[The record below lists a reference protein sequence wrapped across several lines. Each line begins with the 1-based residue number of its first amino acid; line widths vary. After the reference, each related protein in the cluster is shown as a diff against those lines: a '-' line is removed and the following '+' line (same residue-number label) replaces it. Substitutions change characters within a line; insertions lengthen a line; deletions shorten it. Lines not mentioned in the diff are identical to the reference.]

1 VSAEVRCRYGG
12 TVRRA
17 WTLLVVAHLLV
28 ACAGDRRPPPA
39 APSLEAPSDALPP
52 ELDMVVRIDVGRVRS
67 ALGAPAL
74 ALIRGELKGSD
85 ALGRFGLDVLERS
98 DVFVLGL
105 RYEPSSEGY
114 GIADAVIAAEGDFR
128 GLDPRKYS
136 IRPPWQAPIDL
147 GGDIRRYDRG
157 KPDKR
162 GDPARLYLR
171 SNRMMVVVSEAA
183 IDSVEAVV
191 ERHAPPNPIRP
202 PERGIASAA
211 LRLGRGNS
219 LLGNRARFPMVSE
232 ALDATRSVEVWID
245 QTAKG
250 FEAQAAFEL
259 ETEAHATRAAE
270 ILEVA
275 RTTLQD
281 GKGWGGILARHS
293 KVTVSGKHALVDM
306 EMPLSVVGAAL
317 GGAVR

>member
-1 VSAEVRCRYGG
+1 VSAEVRRRRGG
-12 TVRRA
+12 TVGRA
-17 WTLLVVAHLLV
+17 FTLLVVGLLLV
-28 ACAGDRRPPPA
+28 ACAGDRRPLPA
-39 APSLEAPSDALPP
+39 APTLETPADAVPP
-52 ELDMVVRIDVGRVRS
+52 ELDWVVRIDVGRLRS
-67 ALGAPAL
+67 ALGAPVVARIRSEL
-74 ALIRGELKGSD
+74 ANDDPLNQ
-85 ALGRFGLDVLERS
+85 FGLDVLERAE
-98 DVFVLGL
+98 VFVLGL
-105 RYEPSSEGY
+105 RYEPGSEGY
-114 GIADAVIAAEGDFR
+114 GIVDAVIAAEGDFR

-157 KPDKR
+157 KPEKR

-171 SNRMMVVVSEAA
+171 SNRMVVVVSEAA

-211 LRLGRGNS
+211 LRLGRGHP
-219 LLGNRARFPMVSE
+219 LLGNRARFPMVSD
-232 ALDATRSVEVWID
+232 ALDATQSVEVWID

-275 RTTLQD
+275 RATLE
-281 GKGWGGILARHS
+281 GGRGWGGVIARHS
-293 KVTVSGKHALVDM
+293 KVSASGNHALLDM
-306 EMPLSVVGAAL
+306 QMPLHVFGDAL
-317 GGAVR
+317 GGATR